1 MPKSTLV
8 VCAGQAVSFLPLI
21 PNSAP
26 THTLALPHAPS
37 SASLHPTLGDRF
49 VAGSTADPWVR
60 VYGLEDGVE
69 REVYKGHHGPVHC
82 VEYSPDGEM
91 YASGSGMCYL
101 SRSSTINILRSYAK
115 WTLATDSYVYSS
127 QRTGLFVSGRRS
139 RDAHTGFGKALQM
152 QTGMVIRVLS
162 TLALGNCCPVSFYD
176 CNESESSKL
185 YHAAAQYPHSF
196 TKASTSMRCICFSK
210 ILHFQ

>member
-1 MPKSTLV
+1 MTLPDAPLSMELSMPKSTLV

-91 YASGSGMCYL
+91 YASGSGMCCIFCY
-101 SRSSTINILRSYAK
+101 STINLLRLYTD
-115 WTLATDSYVYSS
+115 WTLTTDSYVHCP
-127 QRTGLFVSGRRS
+127 QRMGRFVSGRRS
-139 RDAHTGFGKALQM
+139 QDAPTGFGKALQM
-152 QTGMVIRVLS
+152 QTGMVIRVLL
-162 TLALGNCCPVSFYD
+162 TLALGNCCPVSIYD
-176 CNESESSKL
+176 CNEFESSKL
-185 YHAAAQYPHSF
+185 CPTAA
-196 TKASTSMRCICFSK
+196 
-210 ILHFQ
+210 